1 MRAGDEDRARGTDEI
16 FRNIVLAKRVVGA
29 VVAIEKEREGFVVL
43 DGEDRK
49 CGQPLRV
56 GDDAARLHA
65 FALKLLA
72 DEAAHLFVAD
82 ARQERRF
89 QAEARCAHGNVAGA
103 AADGFGEARHVF
115 EPRADLLS
123 VEVD

>member
-1 MRAGDEDRARGTDEI
+1 MARKTPQIGAVIDVEDDPGAAFLGDPYRLALGGVRIRFGEMRAGDEDRARGTDEI
-16 FRNIVLAKRVVGA
+16 LGNIVLTKRVVGA
-29 VVAIEKEREGFVVL
+29 IVAIEKEREGFVVL

-56 GDDAARLHA
+56 GDDAARLDA

-82 ARQERRF
+82 ACQ
-89 QAEARCAHGNVAGA
+89 
-103 AADGFGEARHVF
+103 
-115 EPRADLLS
+115 
-123 VEVD
+123 